1 MLNVKDYQIRLR
13 WSSIGSFALALGK
26 IILACMSFSIFLGI
40 NGIYT
45 AIVAYGKHLSLI
57 GMRTTDA
64 KKDARHYYKRIG
76 VLILVASIIYLIYTA
91 RLLQNH
97 TVTHY
102 SNYMGITIAAVTF
115 FEMGMSIAGIY
126 RARKQKDLMKK
137 AIKMLNLCSA
147 LIGLVLTQ
155 TALLS
160 FTAADSATGA
170 GVSAQ
175 DLTQAATLSF
185 SHLNQSGAN
194 AMSGFLFG
202 SITGLIGLWMMVR
215 RVPDSEMLHGADST
229 KK

>member
-1 MLNVKDYQIRLR
+1 MREYQIRLR
-13 WSSIGSFALALGK
+13 WSSIGSFILALGK
-26 IILACMSFSIFLGI
+26 IGMAVFSFSFFLGV

-45 AIVAYGKHLSLI
+45 GIVAYGKHLSLL

-64 KKDARHYYKRIG
+64 
-76 VLILVASIIYLIYTA
+76 LILIASVLYLIYTF
-91 RLLQNH
+91 RLFQQH
-97 TVTHY
+97 TATTY
-102 SNYMGITIAAVTF
+102 SEYLGITIVAVTF
-115 FEMGMSIAGIY
+115 FEMGFSIVGIY

-160 FTAADSATGA
+160 FTAENVADGS
-170 GVSAQ
+170 GVTHEVLAQ
-175 DLTQAATLSF
+175 TANLSF

-202 SITGLIGLWMMVR
+202 GLTGLIGLWMLIR
-215 RVPDSEMLHGADST
+215 KIPDAEIRHGE
-229 KK
+229 

>member
-1 MLNVKDYQIRLR
+1 MLNVREYQIRLR
-13 WSSIGSFALALGK
+13 WSSIGSFILALGK
-26 IILACMSFSIFLGI
+26 IGMAVFSFSFFLGV

-45 AIVAYGKHLSLI
+45 GIVAYGKHLSLL

-64 KKDARHYYKRIG
+64 RKTERYYYKQIG
-76 VLILVASIIYLIYTA
+76 ALILIASVLYLIYTF
-91 RLLQNH
+91 RLFQQH
-97 TVTHY
+97 TATTY
-102 SNYMGITIAAVTF
+102 SEYLGITIAAVTF
-115 FEMGMSIAGIY
+115 FEMGFSIVGIY

-160 FTAADSATGA
+160 FTAENVADGS
-170 GVSAQ
+170 GVTHEVLAQ
-175 DLTQAATLSF
+175 TANLSF

-202 SITGLIGLWMMVR
+202 GLTGLIGLLMLIR
-215 RVPDSEMLHGADST
+215 KIPDAEIRHGE
-229 KK
+229 